1 MTRCFKTSA
10 SGIIS
15 PAEIVQFELRNLREE
30 VRGRVQEPTIRVTV
44 VKIPVQVVCSC
55 LPPSSSLAGSRR
67 SSNSPALATHSL
79 PMMFFDVFP
88 NLLQN
93 ARYASN
99 EYNLTQFV
107 PKTEN

>member
-10 SGIIS
+10 NGIIS

-30 VRGRVQEPTIRVTV
+30 VRGRVQEPTIRVTPV

-55 LPPSSSLAGSRR
+55 LPPSSSGSRR